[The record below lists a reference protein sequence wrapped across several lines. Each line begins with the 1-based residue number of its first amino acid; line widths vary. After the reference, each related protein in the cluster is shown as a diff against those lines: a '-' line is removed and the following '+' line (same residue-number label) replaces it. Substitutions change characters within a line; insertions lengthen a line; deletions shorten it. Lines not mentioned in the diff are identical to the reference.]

1 MIPPPNIGAEL
12 YERADGR
19 GRAIQKS
26 NVKSAQNCKSSAVWV
41 QSQQIARLFHKRQL
55 VCTSKMD
62 GWVDAKLQNSQNF
75 PKFMR
80 LSLLFIILQEI
91 NLLSSTLHKIAKAL
105 LSGFVH
111 MNFDD
116 TRRNVT
122 TQKEESNKTKEIK
135 WETLLWLSDCSQIS
149 Y

>member
-1 MIPPPNIGAEL
+1 
-12 YERADGR
+12 
-19 GRAIQKS
+19 
-26 NVKSAQNCKSSAVWV
+26 
-41 QSQQIARLFHKRQL
+41 
-55 VCTSKMD
+55 MD
-62 GWVDAKLQNSQNF
+62 GWVDVKLQNSQNS
-75 PKFMR
+75 PKNMR
-80 LSLLFIILQEI
+80 ISLLFITLQET

-135 WETLLWLSDCSQIS
+135 
-149 Y
+149 